1 MAINYSEVGWATGT
15 ALGPTNFN
23 HMDEGIKAACDQAD
37 ENAADIISINESLAK
52 LTFEISFATINTSQF
67 TGSDG
72 ATTFQLWRLG
82 RLAFGLIHVNCKS
95 DVALRNKYVVVAQI
109 NDASFYPSYSQLVR
123 VNYNYAINGQTRAL
137 PTVTIDGTTYNNVI
151 VIGYANTDAASGGVI
166 SFPITYICD
175 GD

>member
-1 MAINYSEVGWATGT
+1 MAINYSEVGWNSGSY
-15 ALGPTNFN
+15 LGPTDFN
-23 HMDEGIKAACDQAD
+23 HMDDGIKAACDQAD
-37 ENAADIISINESLAK
+37 ENAEDIISINESLAK
-52 LTFEISFATINTSQF
+52 LTFEISNATLNTSQF

-72 ATTFQLWRLG
+72 ATTIRLWRLG
-82 RLAFGLIHVNCKS
+82 RLAFGLVYVSCNS

-123 VNYNYAINGQTRAL
+123 VYYNFAITGQTRVL

-151 VIGYANTDAASGGVI
+151 VIGHANTDAASGGII